1 MMCMDIYVCDMGR
14 EMEYLRARVIALET
28 ALQEAKE
35 ENAELLN
42 DLINA
47 KTNERND

>member
-1 MMCMDIYVCDMGR
+1 MGICVCNMEK
-14 EMEYLRARVIALET
+14 EMEYLKARVNALET

-47 KTNERND
+47 KRNERND

>member
-1 MMCMDIYVCDMGR
+1 MEKKV
-14 EMEYLRARVIALET
+14 EYLKARVTALET
-28 ALQEAKE
+28 ALQELQE

-42 DLINA
+42 DLIKA

>member
-1 MMCMDIYVCDMGR
+1 MCMDIYVCNMEKDMTY
-14 EMEYLRARVIALET
+14 MKARIKALET

-42 DLINA
+42 DLIKA
-47 KTNERND
+47 RTNERID

>member
-1 MMCMDIYVCDMGR
+1 
-14 EMEYLRARVIALET
+14 MEYLKARVNALET

-47 KTNERND
+47 KRNERND

>member
-1 MMCMDIYVCDMGR
+1 MNR
-14 EMEYLRARVIALET
+14 EMEYLKARVMALET
-28 ALQEAKE
+28 ALQELQE

-42 DLINA
+42 DLIKA